1 MRETISILM
10 LPWLAHGHISP
21 FLELAKRLAD
31 RNLRI
36 HICSSPMNLESIRS
50 RIPEKYSSSI
60 RLLEIHLPSLPELP
74 PQRHTTNGLP
84 LHLMPVLKRAF
95 DMSAPNFAEILVNLK
110 PDLLIYDFLMPWA
123 PELARSHNVRAVT
136 FLSVGAGMASFV
148 FHLLKN
154 PGVDF
159 PFEGLF
165 SVDDHVSQMF
175 CQILESPSSGIT
187 DKDRV
192 LQCIERSSDILL
204 MKTFRELEGKYID
217 CLSDL
222 TGKRAVP
229 VGPLVHDPLLQAD
242 QAGTH
247 IIEWLDKKPI
257 SSTVFV
263 SFGTEYFLTD
273 QEREEIAHGL
283 ERSNVNFIWVMRF
296 PGGERQDLE
305 DALPK
310 GFLERVAGRGLVVEK
325 WAPQV
330 RILEH
335 ESIGGFVSHCGWS
348 SVMESM
354 KFGVPIIAVPMQL
367 DQPFNAK
374 VVERVGVGIEVKRN
388 PSSGRFEGEDIG
400 RVIRGL
406 VKERGGEG
414 VRKRVKEVSES
425 MIRNKGKDE
434 EIDGV
439 VDALV
444 NLCGK

>member
-1 MRETISILM
+1 
-10 LPWLAHGHISP
+10 
-21 FLELAKRLAD
+21 
-31 RNLRI
+31 
-36 HICSSPMNLESIRS
+36 
-50 RIPEKYSSSI
+50 
-60 RLLEIHLPSLPELP
+60 
-74 PQRHTTNGLP
+74 
-84 LHLMPVLKRAF
+84 
-95 DMSAPNFAEILVNLK
+95 
-110 PDLLIYDFLMPWA
+110 
-123 PELARSHNVRAVT
+123 
-136 FLSVGAGMASFV
+136 
-148 FHLLKN
+148 
-154 PGVDF
+154 
-159 PFEGLF
+159 
-165 SVDDHVSQMF
+165 
-175 CQILESPSSGIT
+175 
-187 DKDRV
+187 
-192 LQCIERSSDILL
+192 